1 MTAKEVFEAL
11 QCIVQ
16 KSGMSDQLTVSTD
29 PLEFADFHM
38 VDQNFL
44 GYGET
49 RLFRFESIQRIYYCQ
64 NKKEFYHSETVLQI
78 LFELNREVI
87 FIIEIG
93 PFGSAWFQKD
103 QKNTCKI
110 SDKAEF
116 VHYLNNYNWLERQEQ
131 LILSR
136 LHTFL
141 FGFEPEEETA
151 MNTWLKEAINY
162 ITDGKDTD
170 NRVLFMLIEFGVVSA
185 VDNSCLIKKLDLA
198 KYIRILLEKGEINTF
213 IEFFEND
220 LVDYMEPDEQ
230 EELDRYIDK
239 FFLEKQKLEER
250 KWRNI

>member
-1 MTAKEVFEAL
+1 MTAKEVFEVL

-49 RLFRFESIQRIYYCQ
+49 RLFRFESIRRVYYCQ
-64 NKKEFYHSETVLQI
+64 SKKEFYHSETVLQI
-78 LFELNREVI
+78 LFELNQGI
-87 FIIEIG
+87 DFIIEIG
-93 PFGSAWFQKD
+93 PFGNNAWFQRD
-103 QKNTCKI
+103 HKNLCKI
-110 SDKAEF
+110 SDKTEF
-116 VHYLNNYNWLERQEQ
+116 VHYLNNYNWLEKQEQ

-151 MNTWLKEAINY
+151 MNTWLKEAENY
-162 ITDGKDTD
+162 IASGKDVD
-170 NRVLFMLIEFGVVSA
+170 NRILFMLIEFGVVNG
-185 VDNSCLIKKLDLA
+185 VDSSCLVKKLDLA
-198 KYIRILLEKGEINTF
+198 KYIRILLEKNEINAF
-213 IEFFEND
+213 VEFLESD
-220 LVDYMEPDEQ
+220 LVDYIEPDEQ

-250 KWRNI
+250 

>member
-1 MTAKEVFEAL
+1 MTVKEILESL
-11 QCIVQ
+11 EYIVQ

-44 GYGET
+44 GYGKT
-49 RLFRFESIQRIYYCQ
+49 RLFRFESIKRIYYCQ
-64 NKKEFYHSETVLQI
+64 NKKEFYHGETVLQI
-78 LFELNREVI
+78 LFELNREVV

-103 QKNTCKI
+103 KKNLCKI
-110 SDKAEF
+110 SDKTEF
-116 VHYLNNYNWLERQEQ
+116 VHYLNNYNWLEKQEQ

-151 MNTWLKEAINY
+151 MNAWLKEAEDY
-162 ITDGKDTD
+162 IASGKDVD
-170 NRVLFMLIEFGVVSA
+170 NRILFMLIEFVVVNDFS
-185 VDNSCLIKKLDLA
+185 DLYSVKELNPS
-198 KYIRILLEKGEINTF
+198 KYIHTLLEKNEVNSF
-213 IEFFEND
+213 IEFLEKD
-220 LVDYMEPDEQ
+220 LVDYIEPDEQ

-239 FFLEKQKLEER
+239 FFISKQKLEER
-250 KWRNI
+250 

>member
-1 MTAKEVFEAL
+1 MTAKEIFEAL

-16 KSGMSDQLTVSTD
+16 KSGLSDQLTVSTD
-29 PLEFADFHM
+29 PLEFADFHI

-49 RLFRFESIQRIYYCQ
+49 RLFRFESIRRVYYCQ

-93 PFGSAWFQKD
+93 SFGSAWFQKD
-103 QKNTCKI
+103 KENLCKI
-110 SDKAEF
+110 SDKTEF
-116 VHYLNNYNWLERQEQ
+116 VHYLNNYNWQERQEQ

-136 LHTFL
+136 FHTFL

-151 MNTWLKEAINY
+151 MNTWLKEAIDY

-170 NRVLFMLIEFGVVSA
+170 NRVLFMLIEFGIVNDFS
-185 VDNSCLIKKLDLA
+185 DSCSVKELNLS
-198 KYIRILLEKGEINTF
+198 KYIRILLEKNEINTF
-213 IEFFEND
+213 IEFLEND
-220 LVDYMEPDEQ
+220 LAYYIEPDEQ
-230 EELDRYIDK
+230 DELNRHIDK
-239 FFLEKQKLEER
+239 FFIEKQKLED
-250 KWRNI
+250 N